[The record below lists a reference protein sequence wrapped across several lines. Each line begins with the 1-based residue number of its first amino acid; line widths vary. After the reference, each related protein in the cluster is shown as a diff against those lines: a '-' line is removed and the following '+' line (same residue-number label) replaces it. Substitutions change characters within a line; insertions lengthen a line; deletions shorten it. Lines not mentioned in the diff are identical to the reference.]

1 MQSSNNRIR
10 RITFMVGPTRTAAH
24 LDNKSSGSKEAYD
37 AVRDATLDPDN
48 VQVVKRETY
57 KTEED

>member
-10 RITFMVGPTRTAAH
+10 RITFMVGPTRTVSH
-24 LDNKSSGSKEAYD
+24 LDNKSYGSKEHYE